1 MKAKRPKHN
10 PGSEPT
16 TIRNPKFLK
25 PPNKGRRSDEIA
37 SQIKNWIISNRIDI
51 GQKLPAERELAESLS
66 VSRVVIREALKSLG
80 QSGFIETRLGAR
92 GGSFV
97 SNKIYKP
104 FFGIISDLLRDGALS
119 LHHFCEA
126 REAVEKFSMEL
137 AVEHIKDED
146 IDRLRSINMKL
157 LDDMS
162 NSARFPYSNMEFH
175 VGISEISRNPLAKLL
190 VTALLQTLI
199 MVYPSSPQSPKFIE
213 ATYERHCK
221 ILEAMGIRDV
231 SLCMACLHEDVEVT
245 RNLMV

>member
-1 MKAKRPKHN
+1 MSGSVTLTVDRIRIPVSLIRAGMKFTSLMPHDAASHVEGALRQ
-10 PGSEPT
+10 
-16 TIRNPKFLK
+16 
-25 PPNKGRRSDEIA
+25 KG
-37 SQIKNWIISNRIDI
+37 IDI
-51 GQKLPAERELAESLS
+51 N
-66 VSRVVIREALKSLG
+66 LK
-80 QSGFIETRLGAR
+80 
-92 GGSFV
+92 
-97 SNKIYKP
+97 N
-104 FFGIISDLLRDGALS
+104 
-119 LHHFCEA
+119 
-126 REAVEKFSMEL
+126 
-137 AVEHIKDED
+137 IKDED